1 MNLEYK
7 YIATTFSGLEEVLEN
22 ELIELGAE
30 NTHILTRAVSFEGDR
45 TIMYRTNMYCRTAL
59 QILVELNTGIVNS
72 SDDIYDLVMD
82 VIALNT
88 LSGLALSFGR
98 NIFVHTTHFVSMQ

>member
-45 TIMYRTNMYCRTAL
+45 TIM
-59 QILVELNTGIVNS
+59 
-72 SDDIYDLVMD
+72 
-82 VIALNT
+82 
-88 LSGLALSFGR
+88 
-98 NIFVHTTHFVSMQ
+98 